1 MNWKHILRLWS
12 LTNKNRKFSLYLL
25 VAIVLCSSIA
35 EVFTIG
41 AIIPFISVLANPE
54 GLFIHDKIQNL
65 FQFFGVN
72 SIESIK
78 KSVTVIF
85 ILGIVISGTTRLLLV
100 YLTNRIGYLIGA
112 DLTQL
117 IYSTSISQ
125 SYEFHLNSNSSKMIN
140 ILVSKINSSIQSTII
155 PFIQFIASIILTC
168 FIIMMIVFVDPVSS
182 IYILSALTL
191 TYLLIS
197 VITNKILINNG
208 RIISKN
214 HEIVI
219 RLLRNST
226 NGIREVILNRLQHS
240 FIKLYSKSDFI
251 LRKSQA
257 INSFIA
263 ASPRFLV
270 EMFAIVILAMAAY
283 FSNNLSKSELDT
295 LPYIAMIVFA
305 AQRLLPIMQQLYL
318 SWASI
323 QGAKANVEDMLDF
336 FDGLKKNNNTYDK
349 MQINFK
355 KYIEFKNV
363 YFKFA
368 NRKEIIRLINFKINK
383 GEKIGIIGETGS
395 GKSTIL
401 NLLLGLIDPSS
412 GDILIDGVKLSKNRI
427 SDWQSQISSVSQN
440 MFFLDDS
447 IKNNIIFNVE
457 EKRISKKKFNDS
469 LDISQIKTFVD
480 SLDKGMDTVIGE
492 DGSRLSG
499 GQKQRIAIARA
510 LYKPHE
516 ILILDEATS
525 ALDQNTEEKIMN
537 SIYGLKNKT
546 IIIISHKINSLKGCD
561 KIIKI
566 KDGMIVEIGTYEEVI
581 LKG

>member
-1 MNWKHILRLWS
+1 
-12 LTNKNRKFSLYLL
+12 
-25 VAIVLCSSIA
+25 
-35 EVFTIG
+35 
-41 AIIPFISVLANPE
+41 
-54 GLFIHDKIQNL
+54 
-65 FQFFGVN
+65 
-72 SIESIK
+72 
-78 KSVTVIF
+78 
-85 ILGIVISGTTRLLLV
+85 
-100 YLTNRIGYLIGA
+100 
-112 DLTQL
+112 
-117 IYSTSISQ
+117 
-125 SYEFHLNSNSSKMIN
+125 
-140 ILVSKINSSIQSTII
+140 
-155 PFIQFIASIILTC
+155 
-168 FIIMMIVFVDPVSS
+168 MIVFVDPVSS

-208 RIISKN
+208 RVISKN

-349 MQINFK
+349 MYINFK

-363 YFKFA
+363 SFKFA
-368 NRKEIIRLINFKINK
+368 NRKEIIRFINFKINK

-412 GDILIDGVKLSKNRI
+412 GDILIDGVKLSKNKI

-457 EKRISKKKFNDS
+457 EKRISQKKFNDS

-480 SLDKGMDTVIGE
+480 SLEKGKDTVIGE

-510 LYKPHE
+510 LYKPHD

-525 ALDQNTEEKIMN
+525 ALDQNIEEKIMN

-546 IIIISHKINSLKGCD
+546 IIIISHKLNSLKGCD

-566 KDGMIVEIGTYEEVI
+566 KDGMIGEIGTYEEVI